1 MSQSEYRSDERS
13 HDRLFDQ
20 NKDQYD
26 RIHENTRRIA
36 EMQTTIHEIK
46 TDIIGVTG
54 RNGLRGEFRAFQE
67 RADKREEKMLE
78 AMGAIN
84 TNLKWAIGTAIG
96 LIGTGV
102 AVMRIFL

>member
-1 MSQSEYRSDERS
+1 MSDERRD

-26 RIHENTRRIA
+26 KIYDNTRRVA
-36 EMQTTIHEIK
+36 ELETAIREIK

-54 RNGLRGEFRAFQE
+54 RNGLRGEFKAFQE
-67 RADKREEKMLE
+67 RADEREKKMLL
-78 AMGAIN
+78 AMQAIN
-84 TNLKWAIGTAIG
+84 TNLKWAIGTGLA

-102 AVMRIFL
+102 AVLRVLL

>member
-1 MSQSEYRSDERS
+1 MANEQRS

-26 RIHENTRRIA
+26 KIYENTRKIA
-36 EMQTTIHEIK
+36 EMQTAINEIK

-67 RADKREEKMLE
+67 RADKREEKMIQS
-78 AMGAIN
+78 MSSIN
-84 TNLKWAIGTAIG
+84 TNLKWAIGTGLG

-102 AVMRIFL
+102 AVLRVFL

>member
-1 MSQSEYRSDERS
+1 MSGCLTKIRIS
-13 HDRLFDQ
+13 
-20 NKDQYD
+20 D

-36 EMQTTIHEIK
+36 EMQTAIHEIN

-78 AMGAIN
+78 AMGDIN
-84 TNLKWAIGTAIG
+84 TNLKWAIGTGIA
-96 LIGTGV
+96 LIGTGA